1 MARRC
6 VPILVLCCT
15 MAVAAEPG
23 GLAEQVDVI
32 PQPRQV
38 TFAYGAFPV
47 DGFCIVLVSQKAT
60 RGTRRAARAV
70 QLGLRRR
77 LGMDVPIV
85 RISEQRGHGVTRPIW
100 LVEPRLARPPAKTI
114 GVRGLAFTEE
124 MKQGGYF
131 IRVDALEA
139 VLHGADDA
147 GSYHAA
153 QTFLQ
158 LIRPPRKAT
167 LFRKAAPPTIP
178 CLWIQDWPGQP
189 VRALPPPYG
198 PQEDTVVGHATL
210 ERLIELG
217 AHYKLNALPKSLLP
231 HEPAA
236 AARLEALAAWRG
248 IRIVEQAPQHVTSPL
263 AAPPPGDA
271 GSLLRL
277 RVAAQAEGVWG
288 MPDPDIETFRRR
300 LARDVASY
308 PTPEPAAPRQ
318 PKPDLLADD
327 DDEGD

>member
-6 VPILVLCCT
+6 VPILALCCT

-23 GLAEQVDVI
+23 GPAEQVDVI

-47 DGFCIVLVSQKAT
+47 DEFCIVLVSEKAT

-70 QLGLRRR
+70 QLGLRQR
-77 LGMDVPIV
+77 LGMDAPIV
-85 RISEQRGHGVTRPIW
+85 RIGEQRGHGVTRPIW

-114 GVRGLAFTEE
+114 GVRGLAFTDE
-124 MKQGGYF
+124 MEQGGCF

-158 LIRPPRKAT
+158 LIRPPRKGT

-189 VRALPPPYG
+189 VRVIPSPFG
-198 PQEDTVVGHATL
+198 PHEDASIGVTDSVQ
-210 ERLIELG
+210 LIELG
-217 AHYKLNALPKSLLP
+217 AHYKLNALPRGLLP
-231 HEPAA
+231 PDPAVR
-236 AARLEALAAWRG
+236 ARLEGLAAWRG
-248 IRIVEQAPQHVTSPL
+248 IRIVEQAPQHVDSPL

-277 RVAAQAEGVWG
+277 RVAAQAEAAWG
-288 MPDPDIETFRRR
+288 PPDPDVETFRRR
-300 LARDVASY
+300 LARDVDSY
-308 PTPEPAAPRQ
+308 PTPEPAPPRQ

-327 DDEGD
+327 DDEGA

>member
-1 MARRC
+1 MARRS
-6 VPILVLCCT
+6 VPILALCCT
-15 MAVAAEPG
+15 MAAAAEPG

-47 DGFCIVLVSQKAT
+47 DDFCIVLVSQKAT

-70 QLGLRRR
+70 QLGLRQR
-77 LGMDVPIV
+77 LGMDAPIV
-85 RISEQRGHGVTRPIW
+85 RISEQRGHGITRPIW
-100 LVEPRLARPPAKTI
+100 VVEPRLARPPAKTI
-114 GVRGLAFTEE
+114 GVRGLAFTDE

-131 IRVDALEA
+131 VRVDALEA

-189 VRALPPPYG
+189 VRVIPSPFG
-198 PQEDTVVGHATL
+198 PHENASIGVTGSMQ
-210 ERLIELG
+210 LIELG
-217 AHYKLNALPKSLLP
+217 AHYKLNALPRGLLP
-231 HEPAA
+231 PDPATR
-236 AARLEALAAWRG
+236 ARLEGLAAWRG
-248 IRIVEQAPQHVTSPL
+248 IRIVEQAPPSAASPL
-263 AAPPPGDA
+263 VTALVGDA
-271 GSLLRL
+271 ADPLRL
-277 RVAAQAEGVWG
+277 RVAAQAEAAWG
-288 MPDPDIETFRRR
+288 PPDPNAETFRSR
-300 LARDVASY
+300 LERDAAVF
-308 PTPEPAAPRQ
+308 PTPRPPPPPEPKR
-318 PKPDLLADD
+318 DLLADD
-327 DDEGD
+327 DDEGG